1 MKRKCR
7 TIHLIYLKES
17 IRLMVPSKQNKKSEK
32 MDQKDTEDIP
42 SNKDSKELDTDELDD
57 FLVSKWN
64 KTKTS
69 TKNTWR
75 EFVDDIKHPKKAFV
89 EFIKNKQFITNAL
102 AIVVGIIGALAAW
115 GFDWLSVGADYVFM
129 GQLFGLM
136 NSNFNGWKFLAIIF
150 TPIIVSLLTAPIL
163 WNYNPE
169 SKGSGIPFVMESIAL
184 NDGYMRRRT
193 PFIKMVT
200 SAISA
205 GGGLSVGREG
215 PITQI
220 SAGFSASIA
229 RFVGLHGRNMRII
242 VIAGLSAG
250 ISATFKSP
258 IGGALFGIEI
268 LLVALVA
275 DEIVPVIIASLTA
288 STLSSLIDILKLSPN
303 SSGVP
308 EPSFNV
314 EALRNLDWTSY
325 IYDLHWFIL
334 FGILAG
340 IIGVLYSKFF
350 HLTSAIFKRLPI
362 QGLFVPILGAL
373 LTGLVALGSPKDVN
387 GIPLIF
393 GAGYATITN
402 ILSNSDV
409 LGTQNPFNSLLT
421 FLLVLLILKT
431 IVTSF
436 SVGSGN
442 PGGIFAPALFI
453 GACSGSL
460 FANGI
465 NSAFGANV
473 NISVFALAGLA
484 AVFAGATRAPL
495 TMIFMGAEMTG
506 NIMLTIPLMLT
517 CSISYLICRGF
528 MKESIYTQALANKG
542 LKITLGGNVTILS
555 TTTVKDIMTTDVITV
570 NQQTTMKEVCELVE
584 SDGPFGYPVINEK
597 KKLIGMISFSDIRRA
612 KMKGELEKSAQDFSS
627 RNVIALYQDQT
638 VDEAINIM
646 NRKGIKRAPVLDSP
660 ENGTLVGI
668 LSKTDI
674 LRSFERQKFKYIKK
688 EN

>member
-1 MKRKCR
+1 
-7 TIHLIYLKES
+7 
-17 IRLMVPSKQNKKSEK
+17 MVPSKQNGKSEK
-32 MDQKDTEDIP
+32 TDQKDIEEIP
-42 SNKDSKELDTDELDD
+42 SNEKSKELDEEEELDTEELDD
-57 FLVSKWN
+57 FLLSKWK
-64 KTKTS
+64 KTKTLA
-69 TKNTWR
+69 KNAWH

-89 EFIKNKQFITNAL
+89 ELIKNKQFITTVL

-136 NSNFNGWKFLAIIF
+136 NSNFNSWKFLAIIF
-150 TPIIVSLLTAPIL
+150 TPFIVSLFTAPIL
-163 WNYNPE
+163 WKYNPE
-169 SKGSGIPFVMESIAL
+169 SKGSGIPHVMESIAL
-184 NDGYMRRRT
+184 NDGAMRRRT

-200 SAISA
+200 SAVSA

-220 SAGFSASIA
+220 GAGFSASIA

-268 LLVALVA
+268 LLVSLVA
-275 DEIVPVIIASLTA
+275 DEIVPIIIASLTA

-303 SSGVP
+303 SSGFP

-334 FGILAG
+334 FGVIAG
-340 IIGVLYSKFF
+340 IVGVLYTKFF
-350 HLTSAIFKRLPI
+350 HLTKAIFKRLPI
-362 QGLFVPILGAL
+362 RGLFIPILGAL
-373 LTGLVALGSPKDVN
+373 LTGLVSLGSPKDVN
-387 GIPLIF
+387 GVPLIF
-393 GAGYATITN
+393 GAGYTTITN
-402 ILSNSDV
+402 ILSNSDE
-409 LGTQNPFNSLLT
+409 LSTQNPFNSMLI
-421 FLLVLLILKT
+421 FLLLLILLKT

-453 GACSGSL
+453 GACTGSL

-473 NISVFALAGLA
+473 NVSVFALAGLA

-517 CSISYLICRGF
+517 CSVSYLICRGL
-528 MKESIYTQALANKG
+528 MKESIYTKALADKG

-555 TTTVKDIMTTDVITV
+555 TTTVKDIMTTKVITV
-570 NQQTTMKEVCELVE
+570 ERKTTMKEVCELVE
-584 SDGPFGYPVINEK
+584 SDGPFGYPVIDEQ
-597 KKLIGMISFSDIRRA
+597 KKLIGMISLSDIRRA
-612 KMKGELEKSAQDFSS
+612 KMKGELEKLAQDFSS
-627 RNVIALYQDQT
+627 RNVIALYQYQT
-638 VDEAINIM
+638 VDEAINIL
-646 NRKGIKRAPVLDSP
+646 NRRGIKRAPVLDSP
-660 ENGTLVGI
+660 ENGILVGI

-674 LRSFERQKFKYIKK
+674 LRSFERQKFKQIKK
-688 EN
+688 KTDCNQGH